1 MSSKVLYE
9 SLVQF
14 CRDND
19 LEEKEIP
26 TVNKFGRAMW
36 DKCSFLKKRT
46 QSGVIYR
53 VFGIDEATIMEHVII
68 GDVPGEDGS
77 APESFIKDDD

>member
-1 MSSKVLYE
+1 
-9 SLVQF
+9 
-14 CRDND
+14 
-19 LEEKEIP
+19 
-26 TVNKFGRAMW
+26 MW

-68 GDVPGEDGS
+68 GDVPGEEGS